1 MPFISQKDLN
11 AIGAIA
17 FGVGVVDFFMEGKL
31 SAPVSR
37 AIKKGASAA
46 AAKAFLNP
54 GQVPTMG
61 AIGKEVGRA
70 ALRAAP
76 RVAGTGLAI
85 GRTIALRHP
94 VLTAGAVV
102 YYTVKNRDE
111 IENIIREGYE
121 VVSDIELPGAQRRRD
136 FIADPVGYVQDIREQ
151 MPPGYGPG
159 GLIRP
164 LPSRVPKR
172 RRKSTY
178 NLAVSK
184 GMQALKKSTSYGKK
198 GVLSTPKKAFGFVA
212 RTVSK
217 LRKGK
222 KVPSKGASG
231 VVKRSIGKITVRK
244 P

>member
-31 SAPVSR
+31 SAPISR

-102 YYTVKNRDE
+102 YYTYKNRDE
-111 IENIIREGYE
+111 LADLVRQGYD
-121 VVSDIELPGAQRRRD
+121 VVSDLPVRESFD
-136 FIADPVGYVQDIREQ
+136 IAVENRGPNPVLDVLTGRK
-151 MPPGYGPG
+151 
-159 GLIRP
+159 RP
-164 LPSRVPKR
+164 KK
-172 RRKSTY
+172 RKSTY

-231 VVKRSIGKITVRK
+231 VVKRSLGNIKITVRK

>member
-11 AIGAIA
+11 KIGAIA

-31 SAPVSR
+31 SAPISR

-102 YYTVKNRDE
+102 YYTYKNRDE
-111 IENIIREGYE
+111 LADLVRQGYD
-121 VVSDIELPGAQRRRD
+121 VVSDLPVREAFDTAVETRGPNPVLDILTRRKK
-136 FIADPVGYVQDIREQ
+136 PT
-151 MPPGYGPG
+151 
-159 GLIRP
+159 
-164 LPSRVPKR
+164 K
-172 RRKSTY
+172 RKSTY
-178 NLAVSK
+178 NLAVSR

-217 LRKGK
+217 LLKGK

-231 VVKRSIGKITVRK
+231 VVKRSVGLKGIKKITVRK
-244 P
+244 

>member
-1 MPFISQKDLN
+1 MVKLSKKDLTII
-11 AIGAIA
+11 AGVIGAI
-17 FGVGVVDFFMEGKL
+17 DFAYEGALTK
-31 SAPVSR
+31 PVSR
-37 AIKKGASAA
+37 AVKKALSAGAARL
-46 AAKAFLNP
+46 FLNP

-61 AIGKEVGRA
+61 AISKEIARG

-102 YYTVKNRDE
+102 YYTYKNRDE
-111 IENIIREGYE
+111 LADLVRQGYD
-121 VVSDIELPGAQRRRD
+121 VVQEAIPETTPFASE
-136 FIADPVGYVQDIREQ
+136 FSADPFGASAE
-151 MPPGYGPG
+151 
-159 GLIRP
+159 LIR
-164 LPSRVPKR
+164 SRPRIPGRLMPKR
-172 RRKSTY
+172 RKSGFNTS
-178 NLAVSK
+178 VSK
-184 GMQALKKSTSYGKK
+184 AMKAIKKSTSYGKK
-198 GVLSTPKKAFGFVA
+198 GIISTPKKAFGFVA

-231 VVKRSIGKITVRK
+231 VVKRSLGNIKITVRK